1 MTTNSETY
9 ATPYGEDEGPSAAL
23 QGALERLERVHIKV
37 DDDDLT
43 EAITL
48 ILRAKDWIDGRVL
61 RERGI

>member
-1 MTTNSETY
+1 
-9 ATPYGEDEGPSAAL
+9 
-23 QGALERLERVHIKV
+23 VHIKV

-61 RERGI
+61 REHGI